1 MMGSSVASS
10 SPIARRQTY
19 MDENDDETISMV
31 DQKNKEFD
39 DISSTSLDQE
49 ELQKRKQLI
58 QMRKLQEN

>member
-1 MMGSSVASS
+1 
-10 SPIARRQTY
+10 